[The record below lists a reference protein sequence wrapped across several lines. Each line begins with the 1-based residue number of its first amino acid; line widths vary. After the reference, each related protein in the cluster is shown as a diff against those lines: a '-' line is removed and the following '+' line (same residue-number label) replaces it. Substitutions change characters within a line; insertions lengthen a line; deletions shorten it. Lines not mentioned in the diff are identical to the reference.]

1 MHSTAQDTSHPARPA
16 REESPA
22 STRDRERVHR
32 RIPFWAYVVI
42 ATTCA
47 VLLPAVA
54 ALGASLEGADA
65 LIRVVVAGV
74 IASLAG
80 LAISASAA
88 ATKAADRRA
97 ASVAGRR

>member
-1 MHSTAQDTSHPARPA
+1 M
-16 REESPA
+16 
-22 STRDRERVHR
+22 HR

-54 ALGASLEGADA
+54 AVGASLEGADA
-65 LIRVVVAGV
+65 LIRVAVAGV

-80 LAISASAA
+80 LAVSASAA

-97 ASVAGRR
+97 ASAGRPSSWPRSTRSSSADRAASRC